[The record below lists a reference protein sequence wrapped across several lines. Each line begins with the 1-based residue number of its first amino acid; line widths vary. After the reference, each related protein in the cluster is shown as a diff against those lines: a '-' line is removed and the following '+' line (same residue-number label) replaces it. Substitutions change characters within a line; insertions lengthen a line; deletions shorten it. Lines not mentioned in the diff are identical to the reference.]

1 MHPDVP
7 VVTDLADMWKVSRC
21 PACATFP
28 QGPVLTAYAVR
39 SSLAAC
45 CLTRR
50 ACGVQP
56 LARSML
62 ACTCA
67 GRPLAP
73 APSGQHPMT
82 RLMGRG
88 MWAQVTKLQNE
99 RKQRLAR
106 EEARAKMA
114 EDTAAAAAAA
124 GDPATG
130 AARPAVRTQLAA
142 ADAPAAGAA
151 MLAVAGDGR
160 ADREAAAPAVASAEP

>member
-1 MHPDVP
+1 
-7 VVTDLADMWKVSRC
+7 
-21 PACATFP
+21 
-28 QGPVLTAYAVR
+28 
-39 SSLAAC
+39 
-45 CLTRR
+45 
-50 ACGVQP
+50 
-56 LARSML
+56 
-62 ACTCA
+62 
-67 GRPLAP
+67 
-73 APSGQHPMT
+73 MT

-160 ADREAAAPAVASAEP
+160 TDREAAAPAVASAEP